1 MKRYYTL
8 LLSTLFLS
16 SMSACKK
23 DVNTATHDVMYNMI
37 MNKTWYLDYS
47 ITGANTKAFVGQSTY
62 FITYLK
68 DGTTKDSDGLTG
80 TYTLVNNNG
89 QYQIKVSAKTVNGN
103 TLNYTHNIE
112 TIGETTMIQSYMAS
126 GQTTKTNLYFT
137 SK

>member
-1 MKRYYTL
+1 
-8 LLSTLFLS
+8 
-16 SMSACKK
+16 MSACKK

-47 ITGANTKAFVGQSTY
+47 ITGASTKAFVGQSTY